1 MERFVVL
8 GFQQYEGDF
17 EGRHYSGMKLYV
29 QNLQKTADCGIVTEL
44 LKFKAQLLPAM
55 PIQWTDKLI
64 GQTIEVVYDRYGN
77 PSSARV
83 VEE

>member
-8 GFQQYEGDF
+8 GFKRYEGDYN
-17 EGRHYSGMKLYV
+17 GQHYSGMRV
-29 QNLQKTADCGIVTEL
+29 FAENLQQKADFGIVTEQI
-44 LKFKAQLLPAM
+44 KFKAQLLPTM